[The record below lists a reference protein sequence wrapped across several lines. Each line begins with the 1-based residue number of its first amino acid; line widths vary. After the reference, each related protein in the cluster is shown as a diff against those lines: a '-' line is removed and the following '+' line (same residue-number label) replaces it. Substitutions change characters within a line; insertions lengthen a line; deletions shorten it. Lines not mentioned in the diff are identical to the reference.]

1 MHIVRGRQ
9 DRMIVKKHRKGAETD
24 REGDSAEEKRRVVT
38 LLRGKMFH
46 THGLLTCTGCKFLAP
61 FSAFQSLYF
70 LTSAW
75 VKNVCTFAT
84 SDDAYVETFS
94 LSNRVW
100 VGG

>member
-1 MHIVRGRQ
+1 MMGK
-9 DRMIVKKHRKGAETD
+9 KKHRKGAETD

-38 LLRGKMFH
+38 LLRGKMLH
-46 THGLLTCTGCKFLAP
+46 TRPSSVIWLQVLGSKKQH

-94 LSNRVW
+94 LSSLVW